1 METTTLAD
9 ALVQAEVRRRK
20 RAFALCM
27 AVCGTL
33 FGAMFAWNLGR
44 YLDAGTRQTLAG
56 AVGSGMGVVLVLACL
71 LCAACGGR
79 FDEGID
85 GDALAAKYETRGICV
100 V

>member
-44 YLDAGTRQTLAG
+44 WLASGTPQALAG
-56 AVGSGMGVVLVLACL
+56 AVGAGMGVAVVLVCL
-71 LCAACGGR
+71 LCVACGAK

-85 GDALAAKYETRGICV
+85 GDELVARREAHGICV